1 MLYLW
6 IKPTINTFRVFRWW
20 LLFCVVSTAI
30 LLTSSTLEHPFS
42 DFSRCLCKGI
52 PYFSIHHCCR
62 GGEWGGPIGFD
73 SISFVS
79 KLKTFPQLF
88 VSRRSKNT
96 KKGFGI
102 SPSVDSFHFR
112 FLLPASYLRYLLRT
126 QQNGFSAALFLFSS
140 SANHHKGAHFS
151 PPLSATFSLYTVFCA
166 LFKKKSFVP
175 SGHAISSSSACR
187 IFFLLLLFSFCPG
200 SS

>member
-102 SPSVDSFHFR
+102 SPSVDSFHFSLPSAC
-112 FLLPASYLRYLLRT
+112 FLSALPSQDTAKWILCGSLP
-126 QQNGFSAALFLFSS
+126 LFFFCQPSQGSTFFSS
-140 SANHHKGAHFS
+140 PLRHF
-151 PPLSATFSLYTVFCA
+151 LSLHY
-166 LFKKKSFVP
+166 
-175 SGHAISSSSACR
+175 
-187 IFFLLLLFSFCPG
+187 FLRPF
-200 SS
+200 